1 MNYKFKTFWMRLQ
14 IPSGTLLKSRHRTI
28 RPKGFRKL
36 FALVITSFF
45 ITLLFPLYTF
55 AFGLLAHEAIID
67 NAWEKS
73 IQPLLKIK
81 YPKATDSSLQVAH
94 AYAYGGAIIHDIGY
108 YPFGSTLFTN
118 LVHYVNSGD
127 FINALIDEAQDVN
140 EYAFALGVL
149 SHYYTDKYGHPM
161 CTNHA
166 VPILFPELN
175 QEFGDIITYEQA
187 ETPHSRVEYGFDV
200 IQTAIGNY
208 KSEAFHS
215 FIGFQISQPV
225 LERAF
230 LKTYKF
236 KINDIFT
243 SLPIAIELYRFT
255 ANDIFPELTKDAWR
269 IRKSIISKLHP
280 LEEKDTYNYEIDKDA
295 YEKEFGTV
303 PIKAIIISFLVGL
316 IPKFGPLE
324 IYKFKEPSPEIVDL
338 FKQTMKKILI
348 QYTKSLKK
356 LKHNKPQLENINF
369 DTGRKTVPGEY
380 KIADETLKELLEKQK
395 EDLLEKQEDK

>member
-1 MNYKFKTFWMRLQ
+1 MRLQ
-14 IPSGTLLKSRHRTI
+14 IPVGILLQSQQRTSRPILSRRFLT
-28 RPKGFRKL
+28 F
-36 FALVITSFF
+36 VITLFTISLFFPFHSFG
-45 ITLLFPLYTF
+45 F
-55 AFGLLAHEAIID
+55 ALLAHEAIID

-149 SHYYTDKYGHPM
+149 SHYFTDKYGHPM

-166 VPILFPELN
+166 VPILFPELK
-175 QEFGDIITYEQA
+175 QEFGDNITYEQA

-243 SLPIAIELYRFT
+243 SLPISIALYRFT

-269 IRKSIISKLHP
+269 IRKSVISVLNP
-280 LEEKDTYNYEIDKDA
+280 LEEKDTYEYEIDKDA
-295 YEKEFGTV
+295 YVIKPRGKPLPCNDAKPKQPKPPKEKK
-303 PIKAIIISFLVGL
+303 PIGR
-316 IPKFGPLE
+316 PK
-324 IYKFKEPSPEIVDL
+324 
-338 FKQTMKKILI
+338 
-348 QYTKSLKK
+348 
-356 LKHNKPQLENINF
+356 KP
-369 DTGRKTVPGEY
+369 
-380 KIADETLKELLEKQK
+380 
-395 EDLLEKQEDK
+395 KQEEKP